1 MDLGLNLDDLINIDR
16 LTGWLDAHVPQLG
29 KGPLQAELIHG
40 GLSNVIISLN
50 RGEETLLLR
59 RPPAVPPPGAEKT
72 MLREARLLSALD
84 GTDVPH
90 PRCYGSCDDTSVIGA
105 CFYIMERV
113 EGWSGKVVGSKVIHQ
128 PPFDAMPYEYRI
140 PFAVADALIAL
151 ANVDYLAVGLGDYGK
166 PGHFLERQVDRW
178 VNQLASYKDRY
189 GYEGRPL
196 PGYAETEAWLRANTP
211 KDYVSGI
218 LHGDIGTT
226 NVLFSFDAPVRVNAL
241 IDWELSTIGDPLID
255 LAWFSGGMRDEHF
268 PGRKADGL
276 QGSDDWPSRQE
287 LARYYASGTGRDISN
302 FDYYSVLSR
311 FKSGCIMEYKVAQAA
326 IGKLPK
332 QTGEFFAKVVTDSF
346 ASAAELVRKIG

>member
-1 MDLGLNLDDLINIDR
+1 
-16 LTGWLDAHVPQLG
+16 
-29 KGPLQAELIHG
+29 
-40 GLSNVIISLN
+40 
-50 RGEETLLLR
+50 
-59 RPPAVPPPGAEKT
+59 
-72 MLREARLLSALD
+72 
-84 GTDVPH
+84 
-90 PRCYGSCDDTSVIGA
+90 
-105 CFYIMERV
+105 
-113 EGWSGKVVGSKVIHQ
+113 
-128 PPFDAMPYEYRI
+128 
-140 PFAVADALIAL
+140 
-151 ANVDYLAVGLGDYGK
+151 
-166 PGHFLERQVDRW
+166 
-178 VNQLASYKDRY
+178 
-189 GYEGRPL
+189 
-196 PGYAETEAWLRANTP
+196 
-211 KDYVSGI
+211 
-218 LHGDIGTT
+218 
-226 NVLFSFDAPVRVNAL
+226 LFSFDAPVRVNAL